1 MLVLKLL
8 NVIQIVIFL
17 KIIKKVLI
25 GSELIKAEEC
35 DEADNN

>member
-1 MLVLKLL
+1 
-8 NVIQIVIFL
+8 L

-35 DEADNN
+35 DEADNNWYLDDMINFRR